1 MLANNLLLLC
11 SMLAF
16 QFMAAE
22 VIYARVP
29 KTLKEAADAFASER
43 GKTLTGAVIELLEC
57 GLMAI
62 SNERSIVELEKNLAE
77 VSAEKSRVVADLHAA
92 DAEVNALRTF
102 GQRAARP
109 IGTCPNSL
117 CSKSISGSRS
127 PRSGAMPPL
136 RADVVKSHSSKSRG
150 ANNRPARDH
159 DSHWGLRGCI
169 GNRLFGL
176 KIEGQVHDQA
186 RADSRLCRRLR

>member
-1 MLANNLLLLC
+1 
-11 SMLAF
+11 MLAF

-117 CSKSISGSRS
+117 CSKSISGYDLLALGQCPHCGQTLSSLIAPKAEAPTIDQREIMILI
-127 PRSGAMPPL
+127 GAL
-136 RADVVKSHSSKSRG
+136 GAVLGIAYLASK
-150 ANNRPARDH
+150 
-159 DSHWGLRGCI
+159 
-169 GNRLFGL
+169 
-176 KIEGQVHDQA
+176 
-186 RADSRLCRRLR
+186 